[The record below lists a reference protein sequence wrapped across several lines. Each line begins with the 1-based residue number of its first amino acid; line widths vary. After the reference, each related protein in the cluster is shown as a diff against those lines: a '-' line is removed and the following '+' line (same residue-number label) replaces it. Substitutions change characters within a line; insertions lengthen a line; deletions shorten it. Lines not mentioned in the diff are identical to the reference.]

1 MKVLFVC
8 AHPDDLEFY
17 VSNIMISLAKTNA
30 VSILSMT
37 SGEYGTSN
45 LSLVGKKLATIRKKE
60 LIQAANIEGVSRVEF
75 AGYLDAHL
83 VVNREVLK
91 KVKTYLDTYCPDV
104 IFAPECFYYYY
115 PHDDHIR
122 SGYIIY
128 RLLCDM
134 PPKERPKLF
143 LYHSYV
149 NTHYFPMK
157 HWRTQSKAL
166 KMHKSQYWLL
176 IPMYPLR
183 FLFGFWFGFRL
194 PRAMWARTL
203 LAEAVRYVDFQEDL
217 HKPLGF
223 KQRLFGRIVMKL
235 KNSFKPMIEDLEKAE
250 KESQR

>member
-17 VSNIMISLAKTNA
+17 VSNILISLAKTHA
-30 VSILSMT
+30 VKILSMT
-37 SGEYGTSN
+37 GGEYGTHTPE
-45 LSLVGKKLATIRKKE
+45 LTGKKLAGIRKKE
-60 LIQAANIEGVSRVEF
+60 LLQAAKIEGVTQVDF
-75 AGYLDAHL
+75 AGYLDGHL
-83 VVNREVLK
+83 VITREVLGK
-91 KVKTYLDTYCPDV
+91 IKAYLEAYRPDV
-104 IFAPECFYYYY
+104 VFAPECFYYFY

-122 SGYIIY
+122 SGLIMYHLIQQ
-128 RLLCDM
+128 M
-134 PPKERPKLF
+134 PPNKRPKLF

-176 IPMYPLR
+176 LPMYPIR
-183 FLFGFWFGFRL
+183 FLIGFWFGFRL

-203 LAEAVRYVDFQEDL
+203 LAEAVRRVDYQADL
-217 HKPLGF
+217 HKPLEF

-235 KNSFKPMIEDLEKAE
+235 KNLVKPMLEDLEKGE
-250 KESQR
+250 KVS